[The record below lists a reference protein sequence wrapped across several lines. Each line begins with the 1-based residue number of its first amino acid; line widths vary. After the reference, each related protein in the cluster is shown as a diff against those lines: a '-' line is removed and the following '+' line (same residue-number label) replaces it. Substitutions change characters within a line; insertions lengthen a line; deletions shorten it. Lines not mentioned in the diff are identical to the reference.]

1 MRNYCEEQSR
11 LAMYNNFQWARE
23 ECFKNHYKNLFQIQ
37 LNECFEMQQTISET
51 KRHMNI
57 KLGEC
62 QAIQKREKDTQK
74 YLKLLEDQL
83 EVLNKYIKTQ

>member
-1 MRNYCEEQSR
+1 
-11 LAMYNNFQWARE
+11 
-23 ECFKNHYKNLFQIQ
+23 
-37 LNECFEMQQTISET
+37 MQQTISET